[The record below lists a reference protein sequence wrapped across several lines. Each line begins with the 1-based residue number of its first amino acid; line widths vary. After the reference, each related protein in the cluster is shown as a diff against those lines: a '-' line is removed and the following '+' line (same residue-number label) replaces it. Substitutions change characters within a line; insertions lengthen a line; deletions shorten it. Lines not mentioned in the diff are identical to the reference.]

1 MNRIQ
6 AQQILMLNSD
16 STFNDAK
23 YAYRKLTL
31 ELHPDK
37 NKNEE
42 DGRRFRNVLEAYHFL
57 KAQNKLE
64 NSNYRKRS
72 TQTESNYSNNQNT
85 HENKSQWK
93 KYSCLLYTSP
103 SPRD

>member
-6 AQQILMLNSD
+6 AQQILALNSD
-16 STFNDAK
+16 STFNDVK

-64 NSNYRKRS
+64 NSN
-72 TQTESNYSNNQNT
+72 
-85 HENKSQWK
+85 
-93 KYSCLLYTSP
+93 
-103 SPRD
+103 

>member
-37 NKNEE
+37 NKNEA
-42 DGRRFRNVLEAYHFL
+42 DGRRFRNV
-57 KAQNKLE
+57 
-64 NSNYRKRS
+64 
-72 TQTESNYSNNQNT
+72 
-85 HENKSQWK
+85 
-93 KYSCLLYTSP
+93 
-103 SPRD
+103 

>member
-16 STFNDAK
+16 STFNDVK

-37 NKNEE
+37 NKNEK

-57 KAQNKLE
+57 KAQNKLG
-64 NSNYRKRS
+64 NSNYRKRAA
-72 TQTESNYSNNQNT
+72 QTESNDSNNQN
-85 HENKSQWK
+85 
-93 KYSCLLYTSP
+93 LL
-103 SPRD
+103 

>member
-42 DGRRFRNVLEAYHFL
+42 DGEGSGML
-57 KAQNKLE
+57 
-64 NSNYRKRS
+64 
-72 TQTESNYSNNQNT
+72 QTLIT
-85 HENKSQWK
+85 
-93 KYSCLLYTSP
+93 T
-103 SPRD
+103 